1 MNIDDI
7 FKQPEQTN
15 KRVKLDSGSAR
26 VTDLDQQLSAL
37 IDQGEKV
44 AAVIDLPILKKLVTA
59 FNRALQKNTLQRSK
73 YAGDP
78 MKYIES
84 EADLVEAIKNLTSI
98 SSAPELYPALIE
110 LDCLPNILSLLS
122 HENTDISIQCVE
134 LLNELVDEDL
144 AADEEGVD
152 LLVQKLVKLDTL
164 ELLVANLSR
173 LDDTR
178 LDDKQGIFNTLS
190 VFENFISVSPELDT
204 KIFNTGKLLDWLL
217 ERIGRKE
224 FDSVRQYCSEL
235 LSILVTRSEDNRT
248 KLVEKDGIEILLQVL
263 ASYIKK
269 DPQEGEEVELMENC
283 FDILCLI
290 LHHEKHKKLFME
302 GEGIQLMLIMI
313 KQKKMAKMRAFK
325 TLSHLMLGDS
335 AEAAEQLVELS
346 GLGSVFSAFMKKSD
360 SKYKK
365 LYPDYSQKDQEE
377 HVVSIIASLFQSL
390 SPDTVQRLIYKFIEN
405 DYEKLHRLILLH
417 DQYKLK
423 IQMVDAGEE
432 DEEYFDLLEAGLYTL
447 QMIDLVMLFLITKSP
462 EIQKVLPELLGTIKE
477 SLDNVINVLQVYCEN
492 LDEGKEKTM
501 IADMIAM
508 IDSSSQ

>member
-7 FKQPEQTN
+7 FKQPEPAK
-15 KRVKLDSGSAR
+15 KRVKLDSGSIN
-26 VTDLDQQLSAL
+26 VTEKDQNLSTL
-37 IDQGEKV
+37 IDQGENV
-44 AAVIDLPILKKLVTA
+44 AAIIDLQTLKKLVAA
-59 FNRALQKNTLQRSK
+59 FNKTLQKNTLQRSK

-98 SSAPELYPALIE
+98 SSAPELYPTLVDM
-110 LDCLPNILSLLS
+110 DCLPNILSLLS

-144 AADEEGVD
+144 AADEEGVG
-152 LLVQKLVKLDTL
+152 LLVEKLVKLDTL
-164 ELLVANLSR
+164 GLLVSNLHR
-173 LDDTR
+173 LDDSR
-178 LDDKQGIFNTLS
+178 LDDKQD
-190 VFENFISVSPELDT
+190 PELDS
-204 KIFNTGKLLDWLL
+204 KIFNTGTLLDWLL

-235 LSILVTRSEDNRT
+235 LSILITNSVENRT
-248 KLVEKDGIEILLQVL
+248 KLVGKDGIEILLQVL
-263 ASYIKK
+263 SNYIKK

-283 FDILCLI
+283 FDILCLL
-290 LHHEKHKKLFME
+290 LHEGKHKKLFME

-335 AEAAEQLVELS
+335 SDAAEQLVELS
-346 GLGSVFSAFMKKSD
+346 GLGSIFSAFLKKSD

-377 HVVSIIASLFQSL
+377 HLVSIIASLFQSL
-390 SPDTVQRLIYKFIEN
+390 SPETAQRLIYKFIESE
-405 DYEKLHRLILLH
+405 YEKLHRLVLLH

-432 DEEYFDLLEAGLYTL
+432 DEEYFDLLEAGLFTL
-447 QMIDLVMLFLITKSP
+447 QMIDLIMLFLITKSP
-462 EIQKVLPELLGTIKE
+462 EIQSVLPELLGTINE
-477 SLDNVINVLQVYCEN
+477 RLDNIINVLEVYCEN
-492 LDEGKEKTM
+492 LDEGKEKQM
-501 IADMIAM
+501 ISDMI
-508 IDSSSQ
+508 SSVDITNE